1 VRVVNIE
8 KIRVSVGSASVLG
21 LGSIVKFKD
30 PPTTCYV
37 MTYKEGYCTANCGFC
52 PQARSSQGSEEMLS
66 RVNWPIFSFKDF
78 LTKLK
83 YLRSSK
89 KFKRI
94 CIQTLNYPKN
104 FADLIEIISQIR
116 NNIDIPISIAIPPV
130 SKDNLKELKLIGV
143 QRVGIALDGTTPEIF
158 DKIKGGGVNGP
169 YRWDEHINKM
179 IEALE
184 IFSNGFVS
192 THLIIGLG
200 ETEKDVI
207 ERIEDLHNLKILISL
222 FAFTPIKGTKL
233 EYENQPSLL
242 SFRKLQLGRY
252 LIVNK
257 GKKYKEFTFNM
268 KGNLVNINI
277 SKTELKNIINDT
289 DAFLTSGCPG
299 CNRPYYTSKPSGP
312 IYNYPRELSEKEK
325 EEIYELL
332 YKIVN

>member
-8 KIRVSVGSASVLG
+8 KIRISIGSASVLG
-21 LGSIVKFKD
+21 LGSIIKFKD
-30 PPTTCYV
+30 PPTTCYI
-37 MTYKEGYCTANCGFC
+37 MTYKEGCCTANCAFC

-66 RVNWPIFSFKDF
+66 RVNWPTFSFKDF

-89 KFKRI
+89 KLQRI
-94 CIQTLNYPKN
+94 CIQTLNYPEN
-104 FADLIEIISQIR
+104 FTDLIEIITQIR
-116 NNIDIPISIAIPPV
+116 NDNDIPISVAIPPV

-143 QRVGIALDGTTPEIF
+143 QRVGIALDGITPEIF
-158 DKIKGGGVNGP
+158 DKIKGDGVNGP
-169 YRWDEHINKM
+169 YRWDEHFNKM
-179 IEALE
+179 KEALE
-184 IFSNGFVS
+184 IFSEGFVS

-207 ERIEDLHNLKILISL
+207 ERIEELHNLKILISL

-252 LIVNK
+252 LIVTK
-257 GKKYKEFTFNM
+257 GKKFKEFTFNI

-277 SKTELKNIINDT
+277 NTTELKNIINDT
-289 DAFLTSGCPG
+289 DSFLTSGCPG

-325 EEIYELL
+325 EEIYDLL